1 MHDLVEESERT
12 QCTYYIHLEAEVAK
26 KRKEKKNI
34 LFFLLILFRSKNN
47 SLSLSFFLSL
57 FFLPHFLTM
66 EQQQQQQQL
75 RHSSHS
81 SLILFL
87 WLKRSLLNLCIH
99 TFVSMQYTGIHVFG
113 VYISSMEA
121 CNNSKRGNNGARRK
135 YFCIAI
141 IYTRTL
147 RTYATV

>member
-1 MHDLVEESERT
+1 MHVLYSFGGGGCKKKER
-12 QCTYYIHLEAEVAK
+12 
-26 KRKEKKNI
+26 KKNI